1 MKIEFVGGA
10 RCVTGSCFIIKTDD
24 FTVMVDRGM
33 FQGKKV
39 LRDRNYMKVIH
50 SPGQIDALI
59 LTHAHIDHSGLIP
72 KMVKEGFTKP
82 IFATKATVDLC
93 SIMLPDS
100 AHIQEMDTEWINKK
114 NKKLGIAP
122 VEPLY
127 TVKDA
132 EASIQQFVPVNYN
145 DMVDIVPGVKARY
158 RDAGHILGSS
168 FVEVWVEEKGKTTKI
183 VFSGDVGSRDQAI
196 IRNPE
201 VAEDA
206 DILLIEST
214 YGNRLHKSKADT
226 YEEFKNIINES
237 YNLNGN
243 IVIPAF
249 AIERTQEIIYT
260 LGKLV
265 KEGAIPKIPVYI
277 DSPLAISATEI
288 FRKNRECFDDEAK
301 SILLNGESP
310 LDFDGLYFT
319 RTTEESK
326 RLNKEAKGA
335 IIISAS
341 GMCTAGRIKFHLQN
355 NLYKPESSIIFVGF
369 QAEGTLGRQLVDGAK
384 RVRVYGEDVVVN
396 AKIHTL
402 GGFSGHADR
411 NGLIEWMRSIK
422 KKEGLRVFIVHGEEK
437 ASLSFA
443 DTVKVEF
450 NVDAYVPHWGEIVDV
465 DTMESTYSDYSGAGV
480 SHDFE
485 GALNVL
491 QGKLHVLVEKYQK
504 AKKDQR
510 SYDIEKFEHDIRD
523 LSEMIDHMSEDV

>member
-10 RCVTGSCFIIKTDD
+10 RCVTGSCFIIKTDE

-39 LRDRNYMKVIH
+39 LRDRNYMDVIYA
-50 SPGQIDALI
+50 PGQIDALI

-82 IFATKATVDLC
+82 IYATRATVDLC

-114 NKKLGIAP
+114 NKKIGIEP

-127 TVKDA
+127 TVEDA
-132 EASIQQFVPVNYN
+132 EQSIQQFVPVNYN
-145 DMVDIVPGVKARY
+145 DMVDIVPGVTARF

-168 FVEVWVEEKGKTTKI
+168 FVEVWVEQNGKTTKI

-196 IRNPE
+196 IRDPE
-201 VAEDA
+201 VFEDA

-214 YGNRLHKSKADT
+214 YGDRLHKSKADT

-237 YNLNGN
+237 YNRSGN

-260 LGKLV
+260 LGKLI
-265 KEGAIPKIPVYI
+265 KEGEIPKIPVYI

-301 SILLNGESP
+301 NVLLNGESP

-319 RTTEESK
+319 RSTDESK
-326 RLNKEAKGA
+326 RLNEEAKGA

-355 NLYKPESSIIFVGF
+355 NLYKPESSIIFVGY
-369 QAEGTLGRQLVDGAK
+369 QAEGTLGRRLVDGAK

-396 AKIHTL
+396 AKVHTL

-411 NGLIEWMRSIK
+411 DGLIDWMRGIN
-422 KKEGLRVFIVHGEEK
+422 KEGLKVFVVHGEED

-443 DTVKVEF
+443 EKVKSEF
-450 NVDAYVPHWGEIVDV
+450 NIDAYVPHWGEIIDIE
-465 DTMESTYSDYSGAGV
+465 TMKSTYSAYSTEGV
-480 SHDFE
+480 TRDFDS
-485 GALNVL
+485 ALEEL
-491 QGKLHVLVEKYQK
+491 QGKLHVLMEKYRK

-510 SYDIEKFEHDIRD
+510 NYDIEKFEHDIRD
-523 LSEMIDHMSEDV
+523 LGEMIDLINEEV